1 LIKRQEFRWGT
12 LSGLEG
18 LDNRPLSR
26 IGGKLADASAALT
39 NAVASIETPVASM
52 QKWAHALEYVRR
64 ASGDLDRHESM
75 IDSFCRLENTK
86 LLWLLVKNRFDQIA
100 AANAALEISS
110 RRRITDEEAVAARNA
125 WTQEIRDAY
134 GGREFEIVG

>member
-1 LIKRQEFRWGT
+1 MYLALLWAYDLLDQMSDVADAVKDAEGLPRLPARERARRQEFRSGT

-52 QKWAHALEYVRR
+52 QKWAHALEHVRR
-64 ASGDLDRHESM
+64 AGGDLDRHVYTVY
-75 IDSFCRLENTK
+75 R
-86 LLWLLVKNRFDQIA
+86 
-100 AANAALEISS
+100 
-110 RRRITDEEAVAARNA
+110 
-125 WTQEIRDAY
+125 
-134 GGREFEIVG
+134 